1 MELISL
7 YILFE
12 VDFVIKLH
20 TERDY
25 GIILLPS
32 LTQSFIN
39 IFIRLETVSQ

>member
-25 GIILLPS
+25 GIISPS
-32 LTQSFIN
+32 ITESFIN
-39 IFIRLETVSQ
+39 IFIRLEKVSK